1 MKKVKMLLVLVAL
14 SAVIAPGVFAN
25 GQGGAAADDQLELV
39 FVTPLVAHPVWDVAK
54 AGFEDAI
61 AEYGISGQYVGPQG
75 IDPAEM
81 VNQIEIALV
90 SGVDGIITMPIAPTA
105 MRPVFK
111 KAAEQGVPVIF
122 VGAEDPESTSLA
134 FIGTNEANLGAMGAE
149 GIKAKFAAEGNP
161 PLRAMILMSTFDASF
176 AIKSRDGYIDA
187 MKDYPD
193 FEVVLVESCNSDMVI
208 AMDKF
213 SAAFQ
218 AYPEINLVIGVC
230 GEAGPAAAKVIN
242 ETGRDD
248 ITIIAVDDVEETM
261 DFVTSGEIYGTMAQN
276 FYKMGNLGV
285 ELLVDFI
292 VNGKSPSSTSIDS
305 GSIFVTSENMST
317 YSEMLKE

>member
-1 MKKVKMLLVLVAL
+1 
-14 SAVIAPGVFAN
+14 
-25 GQGGAAADDQLELV
+25 
-39 FVTPLVAHPVWDVAK
+39 
-54 AGFEDAI
+54 
-61 AEYGISGQYVGPQG
+61 
-75 IDPAEM
+75 
-81 VNQIEIALV
+81 
-90 SGVDGIITMPIAPTA
+90 
-105 MRPVFK
+105 
-111 KAAEQGVPVIF
+111 
-122 VGAEDPESTSLA
+122 
-134 FIGTNEANLGAMGAE
+134 MGAE
-149 GIKAKFAAEGNP
+149 GIKTKFAAEGNP

-176 AIKSRDGYIDA
+176 AIKSRDGYIEA

-248 ITIIAVDDVEETM
+248 ITVIAVDDVEETM

-292 VNGKSPSSTSIDS
+292 ANGKSPSSTSIDS
-305 GSIFVTSENMST
+305 GSIFVTSDNMTT

>member
-1 MKKVKMLLVLVAL
+1 MKKVSLLLVVAVL
-14 SAVIAPGVFAN
+14 AAVMVPGLFAN
-25 GQGGAAADDQLELV
+25 GQDDAADDQLELV

-61 AEYGISGQYVGPQG
+61 EEYGANGQYVGPQG

-81 VNQIEIALV
+81 VNLIEIALV

-105 MRPVFK
+105 MRPVLK

-134 FIGTNEANLGAMGAE
+134 FIGTNEANLGAMGAA
-149 GIKAKFAAEGNP
+149 GIKEKFAAEGNP
-161 PLRAMILMSTFDASF
+161 PIRAMILMSTFDASF
-176 AIKSRDGYIDA
+176 AIKSRDGYIEA

-213 SAAFQ
+213 GAAFQ

-248 ITIIAVDDVEETM
+248 ITVIAVDDVEETM
-261 DFVTSGEIYGTMAQN
+261 DFVTTGEIYGTMAQN

-285 ELLVDFI
+285 ELLVDYI

-305 GSIFVTSENMST
+305 GSIFVTSENMTT